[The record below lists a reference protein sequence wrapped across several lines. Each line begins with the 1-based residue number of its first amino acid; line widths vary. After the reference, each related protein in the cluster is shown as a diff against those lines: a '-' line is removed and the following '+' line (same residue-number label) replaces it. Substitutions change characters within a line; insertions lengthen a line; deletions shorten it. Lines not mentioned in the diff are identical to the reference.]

1 MATSRS
7 ERGRAAK
14 AGAPRPFRRVLV
26 ANRGEIAVRIIRA
39 CRELGIESVA
49 VYSEPDRSAL
59 HVRQADHAYPIGPA
73 AASESY
79 LRIDK
84 LIAAAKESGAEAVHP
99 GYGFLSERAPFAE
112 ACVKAGLVFIG
123 PSANAI
129 TKMGDKVEARRLM
142 RAAGVPVVPGSDEA
156 LDSEAEIDR
165 VARDAGFPIML
176 KAAGGGGGKGMRLVA
191 SPEELKSAIR
201 AARSEA
207 KSAFGDDRVY
217 VEKAIIR
224 PRHVEVQVLAD
235 AHGNTIHLYERE
247 CSIQR
252 RHQKV
257 IEESP
262 SMAID
267 QKTREEM
274 GRVAVQAARAVDYV
288 SAGTIEFL
296 VDQDR
301 KFYFLEM
308 NTRIQ
313 VEHPIT
319 EAVTGVDLVRAQIEI
334 AQGLPLRLRQE
345 DIVQRGWAI
354 ECRIYAEDPE
364 NNFLPAPGR
373 IDVLRVPSGIGIR
386 DDSGVY
392 EGYEVSTF
400 YDPILSKLVAW
411 GGSRDE
417 AIGRML
423 RALRE
428 YVIVGPTANIAFHR
442 WALEHPAFRA
452 GDIDTGFIARHFTPA
467 ALVESAEADL
477 PLIGAALAAVA
488 GAGASTNGTAPPSPS
503 RSRWREI
510 ARREALRE

>member
-1 MATSRS
+1 MATSPS
-7 ERGRAAK
+7 D
-14 AGAPRPFRRVLV
+14 RPLFRRVLV
-26 ANRGEIAVRIIRA
+26 ANRGEIAVRVMRA

-49 VYSEPDRSAL
+49 VYSDPDRSAL

-84 LIAAAKESGAEAVHP
+84 LIDVAKKSGAEAIHP
-99 GYGFLSERAPFAE
+99 GYGFLSERAAFAK
-112 ACVKAGLVFIG
+112 AIADAGLVFIG
-123 PSANAI
+123 PSAHAI
-129 TKMGDKVEARRLM
+129 SAMGDKVEARKLM
-142 RAAGVPVVPGSDEA
+142 RKAGVPVVPGSDDA
-156 LDSEAEIDR
+156 LASDDEVEKLA
-165 VARDAGFPIML
+165 ADAGFPVML
-176 KAAGGGGGKGMRLVA
+176 KAAGGGGGKGMRLVN
-191 SPEELKSAIR
+191 SPAELKSGLR

-224 PRHVEVQVLAD
+224 PRHIEVQVLGD
-235 AHGNTIHLYERE
+235 TRGNVIHLYERE

-262 SMAID
+262 SLAID

-288 SAGTIEFL
+288 GAGTIEFL

-301 KFYFLEM
+301 RFYFLEM

-319 EAVTGVDLVRAQIEI
+319 EAVTGVDLVRAQIEV
-334 AQGLPLRLRQE
+334 AAGRPLRFKQQ

-373 IDVLRVPSGIGIR
+373 IEVLHVPSGIGIR

-392 EGYEVSTF
+392 EGFEVSTH

-411 GGSRDE
+411 GSNRDE

-423 RALRE
+423 RALHE
-428 YVIVGPTANIAFHR
+428 YVIVGPVANVAFHR

-452 GDIDTGFIARHFTPA
+452 GEIDTGFIGRHYKAGVTGSA
-467 ALVESAEADL
+467 ADADL
-477 PLIGAALAAVA
+477 PLIGAALAAVTRSQSSQS
-488 GAGASTNGTAPPSPS
+488 GKPAPADSA
-503 RSRWREI
+503 RSRWREL

>member
-7 ERGRAAK
+7 ER
-14 AGAPRPFRRVLV
+14 PIRRVLV
-26 ANRGEIAVRIIRA
+26 ANRGEIAVRIMRA

-59 HVRQADHAYPIGPA
+59 HVRQADRAYPIGPA
-73 AASESY
+73 AATESY

-84 LIAAAKESGAEAVHP
+84 LIAVAKESGADAVHP
-99 GYGFLSERAPFAE
+99 GYGFLSERAPFAQ
-112 ACVKAGLVFIG
+112 ACLDAGLVFIG
-123 PSANAI
+123 PSPRAI
-129 TKMGDKVEARRLM
+129 SAMGDKVEARRLM
-142 RAAGVPVVPGSDEA
+142 RKAGVPVVPGSDDA
-156 LDSEAEIDR
+156 LDSDAEVERLASEI
-165 VARDAGFPIML
+165 GFPVML
-176 KAAGGGGGKGMRLVA
+176 KAAGGGGGKGMRLVSA
-191 SPEELKSAIR
+191 AAELKSGLR

-217 VEKAIIR
+217 VEKAIVR
-224 PRHVEVQVLAD
+224 PRHVEVQVLGD
-235 AHGNTIHLYERE
+235 THGHVVHLYERE

-262 SMAID
+262 STAID

-274 GRVAVQAARAVDYV
+274 GRVAVQAAKAVDYV

-301 KFYFLEM
+301 RFYFLEM

-319 EAVTGVDLVRAQIEI
+319 EAVTGVDLVRAQLEI
-334 AQGLPLRLRQE
+334 AAGRPLGFRQE
-345 DIVQRGWAI
+345 DVVQRGWAI

-392 EGYEVSTF
+392 EGFEVSTH

-411 GGSRDE
+411 GSNRDE

-428 YVIVGPTANIAFHR
+428 YVIVGPVANVAFHR

-452 GDIDTGFIARHFTPA
+452 GDIDTGFIARHFQKGV
-467 ALVESAEADL
+467 LAEDKTADL
-477 PLIGAALAAVA
+477 SLIGAALAAVA
-488 GAGASTNGTAPPSPS
+488 RAGTATGRNGMVPASAP

-510 ARREALRE
+510 ARREALRD

>member
-7 ERGRAAK
+7 DRAA
-14 AGAPRPFRRVLV
+14 RPLPKRILV
-26 ANRGEIAVRIIRA
+26 ANRGEIAVRVMRA

-73 AASESY
+73 AAAESY

-84 LIAAAKESGAEAVHP
+84 LIAVARESGADAIHP
-99 GYGFLSERAPFAE
+99 GYGFLSERAAFAQ
-112 ACVKAGLVFIG
+112 ACADAKITFIG
-123 PSANAI
+123 PSADAI
-129 TKMGDKVEARRLM
+129 TAMGDKVEARRLM
-142 RAAGVPVVPGSDEA
+142 RKAGVPVVPGSDDALGSDEA
-156 LDSEAEIDR
+156 VQRIAGEI
-165 VARDAGFPIML
+165 GFPVML
-176 KAAGGGGGKGMRLVA
+176 KAAGGGGGKGMRLVESTDKLA
-191 SPEELKSAIR
+191 SALR

-207 KSAFGDDRVY
+207 RSAFGDDRVY
-217 VEKAIIR
+217 VEKAIVR
-224 PRHVEVQVLAD
+224 PRHVEVQVLGD
-235 AHGNTIHLYERE
+235 THGHVIHLYERE

-262 SMAID
+262 SLAID

-274 GRVAVQAARAVDYV
+274 GRVAVAAAKAVDYV
-288 SAGTIEFL
+288 GAGTIEFL

-301 KFYFLEM
+301 HFYFLEM

-319 EAVTGVDLVRAQIEI
+319 EAVTGVDLVKAQIEI
-334 AQGLPLRLRQE
+334 AAGRPLSIAQT
-345 DIVQRGWAI
+345 DVVQRGWAI

-373 IDVLRVPSGIGIR
+373 IAVLRVPSGIGIR

-392 EGYEVSTF
+392 EGFEVSTH

-423 RALRE
+423 RALSE
-428 YVIVGPTANIAFHR
+428 YVIVGPIANVAFHR
-442 WALEHPAFRA
+442 WALRHPAFRA
-452 GDIDTGFIARHFTPA
+452 GEIDTGFIARHFKPG
-467 ALVESAEADL
+467 ALAEGAEADL
-477 PLIGAALAAVA
+477 PLIGAALAAMA
-488 GAGASTNGTAPPSPS
+488 RSNNTTGANGAARPAPA
-503 RSRWREI
+503 RSRWREL

>member
-1 MATSRS
+1 
-7 ERGRAAK
+7 
-14 AGAPRPFRRVLV
+14 V
-26 ANRGEIAVRIIRA
+26 ANRGEIAVRVIRA
-39 CRELGIESVA
+39 CRELGVESVA
-49 VYSEPDRSAL
+49 VFSEPDRTAL

-73 AASESY
+73 PAAESY

-84 LIAAAKESGAEAVHP
+84 LIAAAEAAGADAIHP
-99 GYGFLSERAPFAE
+99 GYGFLSERAAFAE
-112 ACVKAGLVFIG
+112 ACVAAGLAFIG
-123 PSANAI
+123 PSARAI
-129 TKMGDKVEARRLM
+129 AAMGDKVAARRLM
-142 RAAGVPVVPGSDEA
+142 RQAGVPVVPGSDEA
-156 LDSEAEIDR
+156 LGSDAEVERLAAAI
-165 VARDAGFPIML
+165 GFPIML
-176 KAAGGGGGKGMRLVA
+176 KAAGGGGGKGMRLVQSA
-191 SPEELKSAIR
+191 AELGGALR

-207 KSAFGDDRVY
+207 RSAFGDDRVY
-217 VEKAIIR
+217 VEKAILR
-224 PRHVEVQVLAD
+224 PRHVEVQVLGD
-235 AHGNTIHLYERE
+235 GHGHVIHLYERE

-262 SMAID
+262 SLAID
-267 QKTREEM
+267 PETREAM

-288 SAGTIEFL
+288 SAGTVEFL
-296 VDQDR
+296 VDQER
-301 KFYFLEM
+301 RFYFLEM

-313 VEHPIT
+313 VEHPVT

-334 AQGLPLRLRQE
+334 AAGRPLHLRQE
-345 DIVQRGWAI
+345 DVVQRGWAI

-364 NNFLPAPGR
+364 NNFLPSPGR
-373 IDVLRVPSGIGIR
+373 IEVLRVPSGIGIR

-392 EGYEVSTF
+392 EGFEVSTF

-428 YVIVGPTANIAFHR
+428 YVIVGPVANVAFHR

-452 GDIDTGFIARHFTPA
+452 GDVDTGFIARHFKPGAMAEGA
-467 ALVESAEADL
+467 AADL
-477 PLIGAALAAVA
+477 PLIGAALAALA
-488 GAGASTNGTAPPSPS
+488 RSGADATNGVRPAGPAP
-503 RSRWREI
+503 SRWRQL

>member
-1 MATSRS
+1 MATFHSDRTS
-7 ERGRAAK
+7 SPLFKRI
-14 AGAPRPFRRVLV
+14 LV
-26 ANRGEIAVRIIRA
+26 ANRGEIAVRVMRA

-73 AASESY
+73 AAAESY

-84 LIAAAKESGAEAVHP
+84 LIAVARESGADAIHP
-99 GYGFLSERAPFAE
+99 GYGFLSERAAFPRACTE
-112 ACVKAGLVFIG
+112 AGIVFIG
-123 PSANAI
+123 PSAHAI
-129 TKMGDKVEARRLM
+129 TAMGDKVEARRLM
-142 RAAGVPVVPGSDEA
+142 RAAGVPIVPGSDDALGSDEA
-156 LDSEAEIDR
+156 VEQIASEI
-165 VARDAGFPIML
+165 GFPVML
-176 KAAGGGGGKGMRLVA
+176 KAAGGGGGKGMRLVE
-191 SPEELKSAIR
+191 SPDKLGSALR

-217 VEKAIIR
+217 VEKAIVR
-224 PRHVEVQVLAD
+224 PRHIEVQVLGD
-235 AHGNTIHLYERE
+235 THGHVIHLYERE

-262 SMAID
+262 SLAID

-274 GRVAVQAARAVDYV
+274 GRVAVAAARAVDYV
-288 SAGTIEFL
+288 GAGTIEFL
-296 VDQDR
+296 LDQER
-301 KFYFLEM
+301 RFYFLEM

-319 EAVTGVDLVRAQIEI
+319 EAVTGVDLVKAQIEI
-334 AQGLPLRLRQE
+334 AAGRPLPVTQA
-345 DIVQRGWAI
+345 DVVQRGWAI

-373 IDVLRVPSGIGIR
+373 IAVLRVPSGIGIR

-392 EGYEVSTF
+392 EGFEVSTH

-411 GGSRDE
+411 GRTRDE

-423 RALRE
+423 RALGE
-428 YVIVGPTANIAFHR
+428 YVIIGPTANVAFHR
-442 WALEHPAFRA
+442 WALRHPAFRA
-452 GDIDTGFIARHFTPA
+452 GDIDTGFIARHFKPGVLAEGT
-467 ALVESAEADL
+467 EADL
-477 PLIGAALAAVA
+477 PLIGAALAAVERGGTA
-488 GAGASTNGTAPPSPS
+488 VATNGAGPPALP
-503 RSRWREI
+503 RSRWREL